1 MSRSFVRAWATVAT
15 IMAMACFS
23 FVLPAPQ
30 HVTVQAT
37 SHPRTPDDDQ
47 ISATPPFVEQAL
59 SSGKIF
65 SPYLTISS
73 LPLFSRGLSHPY
85 ALARGNE
92 ALRPPTLEPLIRP
105 G

>member
-23 FVLPAPQ
+23 FVLPAPAA
-30 HVTVQAT
+30 HVTLEAKA
-37 SHPRTPDDDQ
+37 HAPTPNDDQ
-47 ISATPPFVEQAL
+47 ISATLSFVDSPF
-59 SSGKIF
+59 SGKIF

-73 LPLFSRGLSHPY
+73 LPLFSTGTSQRY
-85 ALARGNE
+85 ALARANE
-92 ALRPPTLEPLIRP
+92 ALSPPSLEPLIRP